1 MARYGTTQS
10 GGALAAASD
19 IELAQAAADGD
30 RPAFAELVRR
40 AAPHAWSTLRRMG
53 AQPALADDL
62 TQDTLLAALRAIAT
76 YRGEAAFASW
86 ASRIAAREYLQ
97 HIRRNARLVLTADPV
112 GADIA
117 DNPGAAHGARL
128 DLDKAL
134 AGLKPVEQ
142 LCVSLCHAA
151 GFTHEEIAAELGIP
165 LGTAKSHVTRGLAK
179 LRRLM
184 LGAGQEAGT

>member
-1 MARYGTTQS
+1 LARYATTQ
-10 GGALAAASD
+10 GGGPLAAASD
-19 IELAQAAADGD
+19 IQLAQAAADGD

-40 AAPHAWSTLRRMG
+40 AAPQAWSTLRRMG

-62 TQDTLLAALRAIAT
+62 TQDALLAALRAIAT

-86 ASRIAAREYLQ
+86 TARIAAREYLQ
-97 HIRRNARLVLTADPV
+97 HIRRNARLMLTADPV
-112 GADIA
+112 SADI
-117 DNPGAAHGARL
+117 PGDPDIAHGARL

-134 AGLKPVEQ
+134 AQLKPVER
-142 LCVSLCHAA
+142 LCVSLCHGA
-151 GFTHEEIAAELGIP
+151 GFTHDEIAAELAIP

-184 LGAGQEAGT
+184 LGKEEETRT

>member
-1 MARYGTTQS
+1 LALYGTLQR
-10 GGALAAASD
+10 GGALGAASD

-62 TQDTLLAALRAIAT
+62 TQDTLLAALRAIAS

-86 ASRIAAREYLQ
+86 TARIAAREYLQ
-97 HIRRNARLVLTADPV
+97 HIRKHARLVLVADPV
-112 GADIA
+112 DADVHHDSGTA
-117 DNPGAAHGARL
+117 QTARL
-128 DLDKAL
+128 DLDRAL
-134 AGLKPVEQ
+134 ARLKPAEQ
-142 LCVSLCHAA
+142 LCVSLCHGA
-151 GFTHEEIAAELGIP
+151 GFTHDEIAAELGIP

-184 LGAGQEAGT
+184 RGEE